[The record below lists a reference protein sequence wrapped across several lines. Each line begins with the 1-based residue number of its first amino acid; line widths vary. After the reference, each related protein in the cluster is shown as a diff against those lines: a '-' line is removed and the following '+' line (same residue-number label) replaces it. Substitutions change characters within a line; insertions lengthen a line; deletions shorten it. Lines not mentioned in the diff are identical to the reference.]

1 MRNDTMQTRSLL
13 LLLASLALAPTL
25 SAAPFYAGLRVGGE
39 LDGRFDDIGG
49 DIDTDTPFGGYAGW
63 RINDTFALEFGATTL
78 GNSQRTGIADGGLD
92 LDGAIYQLGGI
103 ATVPLAD
110 SFDLQAGLG
119 VFRLEE
125 DGEAG
130 TIAGPRD
137 IDVSETGAYLEIGG
151 RYRFTEQWSLRGG
164 YTWYDFD
171 AGGDGNIWGGVQ
183 LDF

>member
-1 MRNDTMQTRSLL
+1 MRTRNLI
-13 LLLASLALAPTL
+13 LLLASLAIAPVV
-25 SAAPFYAGLRVGGE
+25 SAAPFYAGLRVGSE

-49 DIDTDTPFGGYAGW
+49 DIDTDTPFGGYAGL
-63 RINDTFALEFGATTL
+63 RINDTFALEFGAMTL
-78 GNSQRTGIADGGLD
+78 GNSTRSDIADGGLD
-92 LDGAIYQLGGI
+92 LDGAIYQLGGV

-110 SFDLQAGLG
+110 RFDLQAGLG

-137 IDVSETGAYLEIGG
+137 IDTSESGAYLEIGG
-151 RYRFTEQWSLRGG
+151 RYSFNEQWSLRGG

-171 AGGDGNIWGGVQ
+171 AGGDGNFWGGVQ